1 MVLNAAQSRL
11 YVAPDNADVVSV
23 IDTAASKIV
32 STVSTVAPAGLVTE
46 MQYRGA
52 SSNGLVLSADE
63 HTLYATNLGTNDVAV
78 ISLAGASP
86 AVTRLIPTGCDPSD
100 LAVGAANA
108 LSVVYTKNMPGPN
121 PGNCTDSGRTVP
133 CPVKSTPVKLVENQY
148 IEQRSKGGPMW
159 MPGPGG
165 KTLDLL
171 TTQVANNNSVNAALT
186 PNDIATMAA
195 LRRKIKHVML
205 QGGGVRPARE
215 HATAE
220 SAGRHQDGGARS
232 DAQDALLGA
241 RDARHGFLG
250 RGSRRCSRVQQG
262 ALAGA
267 DERSRVSGA
276 RRRACRAAPRRAG
289 AAMMT
294 T

>member
-1 MVLNAAQSRL
+1 M
-11 YVAPDNADVVSV
+11 
-23 IDTAASKIV
+23 
-32 STVSTVAPAGLVTE
+32 
-46 MQYRGA
+46 
-52 SSNGLVLSADE
+52 LSADE

-86 AVTRLIPTGCDPSD
+86 AVTGLIPTGCYPSD

-121 PGNCTDSGRTVP
+121 PGNCMDSGRTVP

-148 IEQRSKGGPMW
+148 IEQLSKSSPMW
-159 MPGPGG
+159 MPAPGG

-186 PNDIATMAA
+186 PNDITTMAA
-195 LRRKIKHVML
+195 LRKKIKHVML

-215 HATAE
+215 HATAD

-262 ALAGA
+262 ALEGA

-276 RRRACRAAPRRAG
+276 RRRACRAAPARR
-289 AAMMT
+289 
-294 T
+294 